1 MIVGRIKQQQAM
13 EMAAKDAKAALERL
27 AGSETPQ
34 KVAKEYQQKW
44 QEPGFIKRQST
55 ETDKINEQIREA
67 AFALPHPKHD
77 QPELTSL
84 MLSGGDSVV
93 LALYAVQEDEP
104 VTDTKAL
111 QAVKQ
116 QLTNMSGQI
125 EYSAFLAYL
134 TSQADI
140 TRNLNPTEE

>member
-1 MIVGRIKQQQAM
+1 
-13 EMAAKDAKAALERL
+13 
-27 AGSETPQ
+27 
-34 KVAKEYQQKW
+34 
-44 QEPGFIKRQST
+44 
-55 ETDKINEQIREA
+55 
-67 AFALPHPKHD
+67 
-77 QPELTSL
+77 

-104 VTDTKAL
+104 VKDTKAL

-116 QLTNMSGQI
+116 QLANMSGQI

-140 TRNLNPTEE
+140 TRNLNPTKE